1 MTEELATLK
10 TDGDVSIITLDD
22 GKANV
27 FSLTMSQRLENLL
40 DEVPEDKG
48 ALLLIGK
55 PGMFSAGFDL
65 KVMSS
70 GDGAAVQE
78 MVKSGFKL
86 LRRIY
91 SFPRPVVAACSGHG
105 IALGAFILLCSD
117 YRIGAEGKF
126 LIGANEIRNNMSIP
140 KPILEIAKSRLS
152 KTHWHRAIL
161 NAEMYGPSEAISP
174 GYLDELVAPEKLKE
188 RALEKATDLA
198 TLGHPVYQ
206 MTKQLDQVE
215 ILKRIDSGIDSMP

>member
-1 MTEELATLK
+1 MSEDLATLRTK
-10 TDGDVSIITLDD
+10 EDISIIALDD

-27 FSLTMSQRLENLL
+27 FSLAMTEKIEGLL
-40 DEVPEDKG
+40 DQVSQDKG
-48 ALLLIGK
+48 ALLITGK

-70 GDGAAVQE
+70 GDGEAIQK

-117 YRIGAEGKF
+117 YRIGVEGDF

-140 KPILEIAKSRLS
+140 EPILQIAKSRLS
-152 KTHWHRAIL
+152 KAHWNRAIL
-161 NAEMYGPSEAISP
+161 NAEMYSPSEAIAP
-174 GYLDELVAPEKLKE
+174 GYLDELVNPQELNKI
-188 RALEKATDLA
+188 ALERATDLA
-198 TLGHPVYQ
+198 TLGHPVYK
-206 MTKQLDQVE
+206 MTKELDQEEVLE
-215 ILKRIDSGIDSMP
+215 RIDLGIDSMV

>member
-10 TDGDVSIITLDD
+10 TEGDVSMITFDD

-27 FSLTMSQRLENLL
+27 FSLAMSQTIEKLL
-40 DEVPEDKG
+40 DEVSDDKG
-48 ALLLIGK
+48 ALLLIGR

-70 GDGAAVQE
+70 GDGEAVQE
-78 MVKSGFKL
+78 MVKGGFKL

-117 YRIGAEGKF
+117 YRIGAEGEF
-126 LIGANEIRNNMSIP
+126 IIGANEIRNNMSIP
-140 KPILEIAKSRLS
+140 EPILEIAKSRLT
-152 KTHWHRAIL
+152 KTHWYRAIL
-161 NAEMYGPSEAISP
+161 NAEMYPMSEAIAP
-174 GYLDELVAPEKLKE
+174 GYLDELVKPEKLKE
-188 RALEKATDLA
+188 IALGRATDLA

-206 MTKQLDQVE
+206 ITKELDQEE
-215 ILKRIDSGIDSMP
+215 ILKRIDSGINSMP